1 MVDVHYFVSDSPFF
15 HHNISSTR
23 FIIFAIA
30 LIQLDRVFWNVDFRY
45 VFTAIYTLEMLLKII
60 SRGLIL
66 HTYAYLRDP
75 WNWLDFMVV
84 VLG

>member
-1 MVDVHYFVSDSPFF
+1 MDYKCGYQSARYFEV
-15 HHNISSTR
+15 
-23 FIIFAIA
+23 IIILVILVNCVFLA
-30 LIQLDRVFWNVDFRY
+30 LKDPPEEAEY

-75 WNWLDFMVV
+75 WNWLDFIVV